1 MDGEL
6 IILGCGG
13 SSGVPAIGN
22 WWGNCDSAE
31 PRNVRTRPSIAVQT
45 AETLLIV
52 DTGPDFQAQM
62 NRENMP
68 TPDYII
74 ITHGHSD
81 HVNGLD
87 ELRTLQRL
95 KKKKFP
101 LYALGDTLKM
111 LERRLDYMFKNSED
125 GFYPSVCDAYVIQPG
140 GIITLGDIGFTPFE
154 QDHGSITSLGL
165 RFGNVG
171 YSTDTNRLDDDA
183 VAALQGV
190 DIWIADAAANH
201 SHGNPVH
208 FTIDDVIE
216 TNARIGA
223 KKVYLTHL
231 PPTMDYQ
238 TLCRELPDGYAP
250 AYDGLRIPLVL

>member
-22 WWGNCDSAE
+22 WWGNCDPAE
-31 PRNVRTRPSIAVQT
+31 PRNVRTRPSIAIRT
-45 AETLLIV
+45 RSTLLVV

-62 NRENMP
+62 NRENMD
-68 TPDYII
+68 TPDSII
-74 ITHGHSD
+74 ITHEHSD

-95 KKKKFP
+95 KKRKFP
-101 LYALGDTLKM
+101 LYALKHTLGK
-111 LERRLDYMFKNSED
+111 LEQRLDYMFKTSED
-125 GFYPSVCDAYVIQPG
+125 GFYPSVCDPHTLEPG
-140 GIITLGDIGFTPFE
+140 AAMTIGDIAFMPFE
-154 QDHGSITSLGL
+154 QDHGSIKSLGL

-171 YSTDTNRLDDDA
+171 YSTDTNNLDA
-183 VAALQGV
+183 TALAALKGV

-208 FTIDDVIE
+208 FTIEKAIE
-216 TNARIGA
+216 ANGEIGA
-223 KKVYLTHL
+223 SKVYLTHL

-238 TLCRELPDGYAP
+238 TLRKELPPGYEP
-250 AYDGLRIPLVL
+250 AYDGLKIAVRW

>member
-22 WWGNCDSAE
+22 WWGHCDPAE
-31 PRNVRTRPSIAVQT
+31 PRNIRTRPSIAIRT
-45 AETLLIV
+45 STTLLIV
-52 DTGPDFQAQM
+52 DTGPDFQTQM
-62 NRENMP
+62 NREELG
-68 TPDYII
+68 TPDAII
-74 ITHGHSD
+74 ITHEHSD

-95 KKKKFP
+95 KKRKFP
-101 LYALGDTLKM
+101 LYALPKTLQK
-111 LERRLDYMFKNSED
+111 LEQRLDYMFKTSED
-125 GFYPSVCDAYVIQPG
+125 GFYPSVCDSMPLTTGKTTTI
-140 GIITLGDIGFTPFE
+140 GDIDFLPFE
-154 QDHGSITSLGL
+154 QDHGSIKSLGL

-171 YSTDTNRLDDDA
+171 YSTDTNHLDD
-183 VAALQGV
+183 VAIKALKGV
-190 DIWIADAAANH
+190 DIWIADASANH

-208 FTIDDVIE
+208 FTIEKAIE
-216 TNARIGA
+216 ANGEIGA

-238 TLCRELPDGYAP
+238 TLRKELPEGYEP
-250 AYDGLRIPLVL
+250 AYDGLKINVKW